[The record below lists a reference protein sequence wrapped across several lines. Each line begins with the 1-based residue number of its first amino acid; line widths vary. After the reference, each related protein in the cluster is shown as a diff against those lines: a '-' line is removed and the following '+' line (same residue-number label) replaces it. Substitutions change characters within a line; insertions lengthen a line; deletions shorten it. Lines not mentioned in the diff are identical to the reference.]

1 MKYKSP
7 LYLAIGLMT
16 SLSSYADDTEIFTG
30 GGAAGNQNI
39 LMIMDTSRSMSA
51 WADTSVKPYSSS
63 EVYESYGFDKD
74 SLYLITNNYG
84 LDSLDAS
91 DVNNIKSNE
100 ILAESINCSNSANI
114 TASLS
119 DQGISIANYAFFQ
132 PGEGWETSTVSKG
145 AGTITQ
151 CKEQSRYNYQG
162 NTYNY
167 LANTSKFNNDA
178 SIYTNQADE
187 YICTKYWPWGS
198 CRNGYNVSYSFDW
211 DNNVYSKIVTGNYL
225 NYQGWDGKEPQKL
238 MRIDA
243 VKQAAKEVVGS
254 LSAPNVRVG
263 LMRFNS
269 DHSPYIK
276 TSGKGFFATTEI
288 KTRTGEGG
296 YLDLPLTSVSEL
308 GNLFNSKIDSYDA
321 IGGTPLEQT
330 LYEAYSYF
338 SGGPVTYGKNAHY
351 AQWERPLNDDW
362 RLENDISNPGMIDT
376 KTDYSADDLYS
387 NVNFFDT
394 SSSATDGVNYTKP
407 EFKGCQP
414 SNKIVYF
421 SDGAA
426 SNFDNAK
433 NYIENISNSIDCGDS
448 SGFGA
453 CLNPLANY
461 MSNESELDITIN
473 TIGGFVSANDTATTT
488 LRELASAGQG
498 SFYSADNY
506 SELVDAFTDAILGD
520 LLEEPATFTSPAIAV
535 SAFNSLQASEDLFY
549 AVFEPKP
556 NGTWIGN
563 LKHYKLGSDGVEDS
577 RGILAVN
584 PETGFF
590 NTNAISYWSS
600 DQDGADV
607 SKGGAAERLGD
618 IQNRAIYGLL
628 NNGLQKL
635 SEAKILA
642 LTNSLFGLD
651 LLDGETIL
659 DLPALGVST
668 EQRLAKWIM
677 GKNADDTPRQS
688 IEDPLHSRPI
698 VFNYEGDKR
707 LVFVGTNSGY
717 LHAFDADTGR
727 EEYAVI
733 PQEVLKNP
741 LYYVDPENFQSPN
754 KVYGLDGPI
763 SFYHEDKNLNARID
777 NNEAAY
783 LYIGMRRGGHSY
795 YAFDISDSTK
805 PDLLWQQHGNY
816 VDQPIKN
823 KPLVSSGFERLG
835 QTWSK
840 LKPALVKGEG
850 VVLLTAGG
858 YDPDEDG
865 TTISGPS
872 TRINHDIGNTIYMLN
887 PETGEVIWDAYSDI
901 PGISSSMTSGFSSD
915 VSPVDTDKDG
925 YIDIL
930 YAADLGGRIWRFDFN
945 DTGITGGVIA
955 DLNSGTGSGNR
966 RFFSSPDV
974 SSLGNKLVISI
985 GSGYRAHPLTT
996 SVDDQFYLII
1006 DPHQNIAPEDGN
1018 YITLTPSDLTKWS
1031 TSNVG
1036 YIDDVDLTA
1045 EDSING
1051 WYIPLSLD
1059 GEKVINSSI
1068 TFKGIVTF
1076 NTFAPSSNMD
1086 LSQCSGNLGVSRLY
1100 SLAPTKKAAE
1110 LCGENCDEP
1119 GTELIVR
1126 TGTPRPGGPPMIV
1139 EPPPEEEEEEEC
1151 DPTVQECYVPDC
1163 EDTEMITISGTTSSS
1178 ANVDRC
1184 KLFEKDFWEE
1194 AL

>member
-16 SLSSYADDTEIFTG
+16 TLSSYADDTEIFTG
-30 GGAAGNQNI
+30 GGAAGTQNI

-51 WADTSVKPYSSS
+51 WANTSVEPYSSS

-74 SLYLITNNYG
+74 SLYLVTENYE
-84 LDSLDAS
+84 LDSLDS
-91 DVNNIKSNE
+91 TDINNIKSNE
-100 ILAESINCSNSANI
+100 ILAESINCSTSANI

-119 DQGISIANYAFFQ
+119 DKGISIANYAFFH
-132 PGEGWETSTVSKG
+132 PGEGWETNTVSKE

-162 NTYNY
+162 NLYNY
-167 LANTSKFNNDA
+167 LANTEKFQQDSNAFTND
-178 SIYTNQADE
+178 DGE
-187 YICTKYWPWGS
+187 WS
-198 CRNGYNVSYSFDW
+198 CFLIFCSFQSFIFNW
-211 DNNVYSKIVTGNYL
+211 NNNVYSKIVTGNYL

-254 LSAPNVRVG
+254 LSAPNIRVG

-269 DHSPYIK
+269 NHSPYIYGNFYNK
-276 TSGKGFFATTEI
+276 EIRVINGK
-288 KTRTGEGG
+288 GG
-296 YLDLPLTSVSEL
+296 YLDLPLTPVSEL
-308 GNLFNSKIDSYDA
+308 GNLFNSKLDSYDA

-338 SGGPVTYGKNAHY
+338 SGGPVTYGKNAYY
-351 AQWERPLNDDW
+351 AQWERPLNDNW
-362 RLENDISNPGMIDT
+362 RDENDSSNPGIIAMND
-376 KTDYSADDLYS
+376 DFNADDLFS
-387 NVNFFDT
+387 NVEFFDT
-394 SSSATDGVNYTKP
+394 SSAATDGTNYIKP
-407 EFKGCQP
+407 EFEGCLP

-421 SDGAA
+421 SDGDA
-426 SNFDNAK
+426 SSFDDAK
-433 NYIENISNSIDCGDS
+433 TNIEDINNSIDCGDS
-448 SGFGA
+448 GS
-453 CLNPLANY
+453 CLNTLANY

-473 TIGGFVSANDTATTT
+473 TIGGFVSADENATKT
-488 LRELASAGQG
+488 LKELAAAGQG
-498 SFYSADNY
+498 SFYPADNY
-506 SELVDAFTDAILGD
+506 SELVDAFTDAILGGI
-520 LLEEPATFTSPAIAV
+520 LEEPATFTSPAIAV
-535 SAFNSLQASEDLFY
+535 SAYNSLRSSEDLFY
-549 AVFEPKP
+549 AVFEPKS
-556 NGTWIGN
+556 NGSWIGN
-563 LKHYKLGSDGVEDS
+563 LKHYKLGPDGVEDS
-577 RGILAVN
+577 TGNLAVN

-590 NTNAISYWSS
+590 NTNAISIWSGS
-600 DQDGADV
+600 KDGADV

-618 IQNRAIYGLL
+618 IQNRSIYGLL
-628 NNGLQKL
+628 DNGLQKL

-642 LTNSLFGLD
+642 LTDSLLGLD

-659 DLPALGVST
+659 DLPVLGLST

-677 GKNADDTPRQS
+677 GKNSDGTPRES
-688 IEDPLHSRPI
+688 IEDPLHSRPVVI
-698 VFNYEGDKR
+698 NYEGGKR

-717 LHAFDADTGR
+717 LHAFDVETGR

-733 PQEVLKNP
+733 PKEVLKNP
-741 LYYVDPENFQSPN
+741 LYYVDPGNFQSPY

-763 SFYHEDKNLNARID
+763 SFYHDDKDLDARID
-777 NNEAAY
+777 QGETAY

-795 YAFDISDSTK
+795 YAFDISDSSK
-805 PDLLWQQHGNY
+805 PSLLWQQHGNY

-823 KPLVSSGFERLG
+823 KPVVSSGFERLG
-835 QTWSK
+835 QTWST
-840 LKPALVKGEG
+840 LKPALVKGQG

-872 TRINHDIGNTIYMLN
+872 TRINHDTGNTIYMLN

-901 PGISSSMTSGFSSD
+901 PGVSSSMTSGFASD
-915 VSPVDTDKDG
+915 VSPVDKDKDG

-930 YAADLGGRIWRFDFN
+930 YAADLGGRLWRFDFN
-945 DTGITGGVIA
+945 DSGITGGVIA
-955 DLNSGTGSGNR
+955 DLNTGTESGNR
-966 RFFSSPDV
+966 RFFGSPDV
-974 SSLGNKLVISI
+974 SELDNKLIISI

-1006 DPHQNIAPEDGN
+1006 DPHQYLTPEDGN
-1018 YITLTPSDLTKWS
+1018 YTTLTPSDLTKWS
-1031 TSNVG
+1031 TSNIG
-1036 YIDDVDLTA
+1036 YIDDIDLSA
-1045 EDSING
+1045 ENSING
-1051 WYIPLSLD
+1051 WYISLSTD

-1086 LSQCSGNLGVSRLY
+1086 LSQCSGNLGVSSSY
-1100 SLAPTKKAAE
+1100 SLATTKKAAT
-1110 LCGENCDEP
+1110 LCGENCNKP
-1119 GTELIVR
+1119 GYDIDKVIR
-1126 TGTPRPGGPPMIV
+1126 TTRPPGPPTV
-1139 EPPPEEEEEEEC
+1139 VVPPTPPSLTC
-1151 DPTVQECYVPDC
+1151 DPNDPDCDVTTSC
-1163 EDTEMITISGTTSSS
+1163 EDTDLIIISGTTSSS

-1194 AL
+1194 EL

>member
-1 MKYKSP
+1 MEFIMKYKSP
-7 LYLAIGLMT
+7 LYLVFGLMAT
-16 SLSSYADDTEIFTG
+16 FSSYADDTEIFTG
-30 GGAAGNQNI
+30 GGAAGTQNI

-74 SLYLITNNYG
+74 SLYLISAAYQ
-84 LDSLDAS
+84 LDSLDSS
-91 DVNNIKSNE
+91 DINNIRSNE
-100 ILAESINCSNSANI
+100 ILAESINCSTSANI
-114 TASLS
+114 TTSLS
-119 DQGISIANYAFFQ
+119 EEGISIANYAFFQ
-132 PGEGWETSTVSKG
+132 PGEGWETSTVSTG

-151 CKEQSRYNYQG
+151 CKESPYNYQG
-162 NTYNY
+162 NLYNY
-167 LANTSKFNNDA
+167 LANTTKFEQDS
-178 SIYTNQADE
+178 SIYTNQDDE
-187 YICTKYWPWGS
+187 FICTGS
-198 CRNGYNVSYSFDW
+198 IFGFCYKGYTIDYSFDW
-211 DNNVYSKIVTGNYL
+211 NNNVYSKIVTGNYL
-225 NYQGWDGKEPQKL
+225 NYQGWDGKEPQEL

-254 LSAPNVRVG
+254 LSSPNIRVG

-269 DHSPYIK
+269 DHSPYK
-276 TSGKGFFATTEI
+276 YGTQ
-288 KTRTGEGG
+288 TGEGG

-308 GNLFNSKIDSYDA
+308 GNLFDSKIDSYDA

-338 SGGPVTYGKNAHY
+338 SGGPVTYGEKAYY
-351 AQWERPLNDDW
+351 AKWERPIDKNW
-362 RLENDISNPGMIDT
+362 RNESDTNNPGILNMNT
-376 KTDYSADDLYS
+376 SSQADDYYS
-387 NVNFFDT
+387 NVEFYTT
-394 SSSATDGVNYTKP
+394 SSSATDAGNYIKP
-407 EFKGCQP
+407 DFNGCKP

-421 SDGAA
+421 SDGDA

-433 NYIENISNSIDCGDS
+433 ENIEDISNSIDCGNS
-448 SGFGA
+448 SGYGA
-453 CLNPLANY
+453 CLKPLANY

-488 LRELASAGQG
+488 LRELATAGQG
-498 SFYSADNY
+498 SFYPADNY

-535 SAFNSLQASEDLFY
+535 SSYNSLKASNDLYY
-549 AVFEPKP
+549 AVFEPKS
-556 NGTWIGN
+556 NGSWIGN
-563 LKHYKLGSDGVEDS
+563 LKRYQLGKDGVEDAY
-577 RGILAVN
+577 GNKAVN
-584 PETGFF
+584 SETGFF
-590 NTNAISYWSS
+590 NTNSTSIWSS
-600 DQDGADV
+600 VQDGADV
-607 SKGGAAERLGD
+607 SKGGAAGRLGD
-618 IQNRAIYGLL
+618 IQNRSIYGLL

-642 LTNSLFGLD
+642 LTNNLLGLD

-659 DLPALGVST
+659 DLPLLGVST

-677 GKNADDTPRQS
+677 GKNADDTPRLS

-698 VFNYEGDKR
+698 VFNYEGGKR
-707 LVFVGTNSGY
+707 LVFIGTNSGY
-717 LHAFDADTGR
+717 LHAFDADTGK

-741 LYYVDPENFQSPN
+741 LYYVDPGNFQSPD
-754 KVYGLDGPI
+754 KIYGLDGAI
-763 SFYHEDKNLNARID
+763 TYYHDDKDLDSRID
-777 NNEAAY
+777 DGETAY
-783 LYIGMRRGGHSY
+783 LYVGMRRGGHSY
-795 YAFDISDSTK
+795 YAFNISDSSK
-805 PDLLWQQHGNY
+805 PEFLWKKHGNY
-816 VDQPIKN
+816 VDQPIRN
-823 KPLVSSGFERLG
+823 TPDVSPGFERLG
-835 QTWSK
+835 QTWSS

-887 PETGEVIWDAYSDI
+887 PKTGEVIWDAYSDI
-901 PGISSSMTSGFSSD
+901 PGVSSSMTSGFASD

-945 DTGITGGVIA
+945 DSGITGGVIA
-955 DLNSGTGSGNR
+955 DLNSGTESGNR

-974 SSLGNKLVISI
+974 SSLDNKLIISI

-1006 DPHQNIAPEDGN
+1006 DPHQDKAPEDGN

-1031 TSNVG
+1031 TSN
-1036 YIDDVDLTA
+1036 IDDIDDIDLSS
-1045 EDSING
+1045 DSPING

-1086 LSQCSGNLGVSRLY
+1086 LSQCSGNLGVSRSY
-1100 SLAPTKKAAE
+1100 SLAPTKDAAE
-1110 LCGENCDEP
+1110 LCGENCNKP
-1119 GTELIVR
+1119 GEELDVVIE
-1126 TGTPRPGGPPMIV
+1126 TPRPPGQPIIR
-1139 EPPPEEEEEEEC
+1139 EPPPPEEEEC
-1151 DPTVQECYVPDC
+1151 DPTVQECYIPSC
-1163 EDTEMITISGTTSSS
+1163 EDTEMIIISGTTSSS

-1194 AL
+1194 EL